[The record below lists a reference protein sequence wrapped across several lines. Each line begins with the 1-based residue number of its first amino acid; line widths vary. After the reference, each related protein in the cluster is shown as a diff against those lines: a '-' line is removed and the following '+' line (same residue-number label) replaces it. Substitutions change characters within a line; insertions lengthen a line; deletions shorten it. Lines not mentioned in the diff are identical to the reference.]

1 MNKIIITALAAS
13 ILVTTVGCRSFTSP
27 ARYRSLND
35 GEAYFV
41 DYDITRRGAFIVPKG
56 KEVRTISEPAPDAG
70 MESVSKF
77 LASIDY
83 KGIKGEASAEVAE
96 KLIQF
101 GQRTQT
107 IMFLRE
113 TLFRLTEV
121 GNNAGLDKVEY
132 QELYKQVVQAAADLA
147 KTEVEVAK
155 KEAAKAE
162 TKKAEAETEKAKA
175 VTEKIHKFE
184 TLNKSDPELFRKLLP
199 LDK

>member
-1 MNKIIITALAAS
+1 
-13 ILVTTVGCRSFTSP
+13 
-27 ARYRSLND
+27 
-35 GEAYFV
+35 
-41 DYDITRRGAFIVPKG
+41 
-56 KEVRTISEPAPDAG
+56 

-77 LASIDY
+77 LASIDC

-162 TKKAEAETEKAKA
+162 TRKAEAETEKAKA

>member
-1 MNKIIITALAAS
+1 
-13 ILVTTVGCRSFTSP
+13 
-27 ARYRSLND
+27 
-35 GEAYFV
+35 
-41 DYDITRRGAFIVPKG
+41 
-56 KEVRTISEPAPDAG
+56 

-77 LASIDY
+77 LASIDC

>member
-1 MNKIIITALAAS
+1 MNRLIITALAAS
-13 ILVTTVGCRSFTSP
+13 TLIMTVGCKSFTSP
-27 ARYRSLND
+27 ARYHSLND
-35 GEAYFV
+35 GGVYFV

-70 MESVSKF
+70 METVIKF
-77 LASIDY
+77 LTSMDY
-83 KGIKGEASAEVAE
+83 KGIKGEASAEVVE
-96 KLIQF
+96 KLVQF

-121 GNNAGLDKVEY
+121 GNNAGFDKTEY

-147 KTEVEVAK
+147 KTEVEIAK

-162 TKKAEAETEKAKA
+162 TKKAEAETEKIKA
-175 VTEKIHKFE
+175 ANERLLRFE
-184 TLNKSDPELFRKLLP
+184 RLKKNDPDLFQKLLP